1 MGIEDSRKRS
11 TREEAADSLYLEI
24 LTKVM
29 KDLVDSARVQRYR
42 SEIEP
47 LTGLTKSILLARA
60 FRDLQDPQGK
70 LIVTSTEGLKQDD
83 FAMFGKF
90 RLEGQDP
97 SGEHLVFDKPVI
109 RVVLNANALCFR
121 RGKLDFDLSSEDF
134 FQVLDATVQALVA
147 IDQEGEQ
154 VMTRDEY
161 VVARQRIISPPQ

>member
-1 MGIEDSRKRS
+1 MGVEDSRKRS
-11 TREEAADSLYLEI
+11 TQEEAAASLYLEI

-29 KDLVDSARVQRYR
+29 KGLVDSARVQRYR
-42 SEIEP
+42 SELEP
-47 LTGLTKSILLARA
+47 LTQLTKSVLLARA
-60 FRDLQDPQGK
+60 YRDLQDPQGK
-70 LIVTSTEGLKQDD
+70 LIVTTAEGSKQDD

-109 RVVLNANALCFR
+109 GVVLNANALCFR

-147 IDQEGEQ
+147 IEQEGEQ

-161 VVARQRIISPPQ
+161 VVARERILTPPQ